1 MKNPVGDY
9 LPNKIEKSENK
20 GQIQNLINNLAE
32 LNKNQ
37 VINNQY
43 LQKMVG
49 DQSNHLV
56 KSEKFEDLQLWLFL
70 LSSVKRSVESPQ
82 KTKVFEISGD
92 EIWNIIYPHIEKE
105 PHTINKIK
113 KDLDALGLS
122 DKVTKFEKEVGKGTD
137 NSLGTNKKVADENTS
152 KKRKLNKKPP
162 ISRIVV
168 DGSNVARAGLKDG
181 QGSAEQLI
189 IVYNSLKKDYGFDG
203 IVILIGAGL
212 RHHTP
217 DFEKLKQYIDND
229 VVREAP
235 AGTSDDFY
243 IIQFALDND
252 MLILTNDMYR
262 DFKEKHL
269 ELKGQI
275 DMRRVT
281 FMINP
286 DGSLSLGEFPNYKK
300 EE

>member
-49 DQSNHLV
+49 DQLNHLV

-70 LSSVKRSVESPQ
+70 LSSLKRSVESPQ

-92 EIWNIIYPHIEKE
+92 EIMNIIYPHIEKE
-105 PHTINKIK
+105 PHKINKIK
-113 KDLDALGLS
+113 KDLDTLGLS
-122 DKVTKFEKEVGKGTD
+122 DKVTKLEKEVGKGTD
-137 NSLGTNKKVADENTS
+137 NSLGPNKKVADENSS

-189 IVYNSLKKDYGFDG
+189 NVYNSLKKYYGFDG

-217 DFEKLKQYIDND
+217 DFEKLKPYIDNN